1 MSIQTTLVGSHPTP
15 EWLCPQPTERALQN
29 ARWVVI
35 PIQEQ
40 ARIDLLTDYEL
51 SRIDVNHPETN
62 GMIEYFVRPLSG
74 IRSAITRDDV
84 RPSASRRSGI
94 VASNRTRYSAPT
106 TSSSL
111 PLTWWGVNR
120 MRPGLPAPRPYCRH
134 RAWGRRQ
141 VRVRR

>member
-1 MSIQTTLVGSHPTP
+1 MSIQTTLVGSYPTP

-40 ARIDLLTDYEL
+40 ARIDLLTDYAL

-74 IRSAITRDDV
+74 IRSAITR
-84 RPSASRRSGI
+84 R
-94 VASNRTRYSAPT
+94 
-106 TSSSL
+106 
-111 PLTWWGVNR
+111 
-120 MRPGLPAPRPYCRH
+120 
-134 RAWGRRQ
+134 
-141 VRVRR
+141 